1 MKRREQ
7 MKTRN
12 ATSREYQRNQVQYIL
27 DCCYV
32 NLMVTPVYNNKWV
45 WSKQRHHIVTYIYTV
60 NIKHEIQTMRQ

>member
-12 ATSREYQRNQVQYIL
+12 ATSHEYQRNQVLHIL

-45 WSKQRHHIVTYIYTV
+45 WSKETSYSDTDL
-60 NIKHEIQTMRQ
+60 